1 MPGPISYPLVNGNR
15 YSFVSIEAV
24 IAGLPVLGISS
35 INYSD
40 KLDPGIV
47 KGTSMNILGM
57 TAGDRTMTCDI
68 EMLRLEW
75 DNLLSSLTAIGLGGY
90 GLAFFDIFVSYSE
103 ATAAALT
110 NDSILGCRIT
120 EAAASNQK
128 GTDPTM
134 IKLTIQPT
142 SVLMNGSPIAP
153 PDFV

>member
-15 YSFVSIEAV
+15 YSYVSVETV
-24 IAGLPVLGISS
+24 IAGQVMLGISS

-47 KGTSMNILGM
+47 KGTSMNIIGM
-57 TAGDRTMTCDI
+57 TAGDRTLTCDI

-75 DNLLSSLTAIGLGGY
+75 DNLLSGLTAAGAGGY

-103 ATAAALT
+103 TFAGAFTS
-110 NDSILGCRIT
+110 DSILGCRIT
-120 EAAASNQK
+120 EASASNQK

-134 IKLTIQPT
+134 VKLTIQPT
-142 SVLMNGSPIAP
+142 NILMNGSPIAP